1 MSSEPPELAWFR
13 SSYSTNEGGACVE
26 VAVEWR
32 RSSHS
37 DNEGGQCVE
46 VATSADAV
54 HVRDSKQ
61 SDGPRFHTS
70 PATWSAFL
78 TYATTSPTH

>member
-1 MSSEPPELAWFR
+1 MSNETPELAWYR
-13 SSYSTNEGGACVE
+13 SSYSDNEGGACVEVAVEWRTSSYSTNEGGACVE
-26 VAVEWR
+26 VAT
-32 RSSHS
+32 
-37 DNEGGQCVE
+37 G
-46 VATSADAV
+46 TDAV

-78 TYATTSPTH
+78 TYATT